1 MWVEVTPRAYLAL
14 LLWLPIGIAL
24 FATMRP
30 VKAGVSAVVLGI
42 LLLPEIAAFDP
53 PLVPPID
60 KNAIACLACYVGAL
74 LFARRQ
80 LARARFMRGSELWF
94 LLVIIGNV
102 GTSIANPDPV
112 IIGGGLDYDGVTR
125 LPEIVLPQ
133 MTRYDIFA
141 STVRDLLSIW
151 LPFHLGRALI
161 RTPEDATV
169 AFKVISGAM
178 MVMVLPI
185 LLELRLSPQLHNW
198 IYGYHA
204 SNFAG
209 AIRGS
214 GFKPTLLMT
223 SGLALAMFMLLA
235 LFSVVLLKRMRQSVG
250 GIAASILLPLYW
262 GLLLVSRNVG
272 ANIYALV
279 AMPLVLG
286 RRSFAA
292 GRLAV
297 MLCLLVITFPILRTT
312 ETFPTHQ
319 LVDFAAKYSPARA
332 QSLEFRFENED
343 ILLQRA
349 NERLWFGWGGFGR
362 NRVYDERGK
371 DISITDG
378 EWIIRLG
385 IRGIVGFVGSFG
397 LLIWPVFVARRRLKL
412 IPDFESA
419 RMLDAL
425 ALLCA
430 LNAVDLLPNGLFNIL
445 PLFMAGA
452 LAGLTEELPRL
463 PARDASGVI

>member
-1 MWVEVTPRAYLAL
+1 
-14 LLWLPIGIAL
+14 
-24 FATMRP
+24 
-30 VKAGVSAVVLGI
+30 
-42 LLLPEIAAFDP
+42 
-53 PLVPPID
+53 
-60 KNAIACLACYVGAL
+60 
-74 LFARRQ
+74 
-80 LARARFMRGSELWF
+80 
-94 LLVIIGNV
+94 
-102 GTSIANPDPV
+102 
-112 IIGGGLDYDGVTR
+112 
-125 LPEIVLPQ
+125 
-133 MTRYDIFA
+133 
-141 STVRDLLSIW
+141 

-169 AFKVISGAM
+169 AFKVIGGAM
-178 MVMVLPI
+178 LVQVLPI
-185 LLELRLSPQLHNW
+185 LLELRLSPQMHNW

-209 AIRGS
+209 AMRGT
-214 GFKPTLLMT
+214 GFKPTMLMT
-223 SGLALAMFMLLA
+223 SGLALAMFMLTAMFAVA
-235 LFSVVLLKRMRQSVG
+235 LLRRARQTVG
-250 GIAASILLPLYW
+250 GIAAGLLLPIFW

-272 ANIYALV
+272 ANIYAL
-279 AMPLVLG
+279 ASMPLVLG

-297 MLCLLVITFPILRTT
+297 MLCVLVISFPILRTMQS
-312 ETFPTHQ
+312 FPTHQ
-319 LVDFAAKYSPARA
+319 LVDIAAKYSPARA

-385 IRGIVGFVGSFG
+385 IRGIVGFAGTFG
-397 LLIWPVFVARRRLKL
+397 LLLWPVFAARRRLRR
-412 IPDFESA
+412 IPDVESA

-430 LNAVDLLPNGLFNIL
+430 INAIDLLPNGLFNIL

-452 LAGLTEELPRL
+452 LSGLTEGLQRI
-463 PARDASGVI
+463 PARNASGVI